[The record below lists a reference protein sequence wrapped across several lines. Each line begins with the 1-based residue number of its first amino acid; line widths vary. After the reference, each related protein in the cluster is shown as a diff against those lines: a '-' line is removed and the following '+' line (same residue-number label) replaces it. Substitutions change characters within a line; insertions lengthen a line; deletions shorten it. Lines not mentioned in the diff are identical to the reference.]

1 MQINRKRTAV
11 EKNRKKVAWS
21 KRTNSSLRP
30 SCIFFFMC
38 KFGDVEIDRK
48 LVLWLEDWIKKL
60 QSDNFEWMISSFWFN
75 FYFSALYEEHTCN
88 RPYLQNC
95 EIHVVWLSRDTKHNS
110 AIPSNVL
117 SSLLMS
123 LSLNRTLFWE
133 ISIVRLIQKSLWSK
147 MN

>member
-11 EKNRKKVAWS
+11 EKKKKKMWLGRSELIVRFDQAAF
-21 KRTNSSLRP
+21 
-30 SCIFFFMC
+30 FFFMC
-38 KFGDVEIDRK
+38 KFGDIEIDRK

-75 FYFSALYEEHTCN
+75 FYFSALYEEHTCS
-88 RPYLQNC
+88 RPYRQNC
-95 EIHVVWLSRDTKHNS
+95 EIHVVLLSRDTKHNS

-117 SSLLMS
+117 SSFLMS

-133 ISIVRLIQKSLWSK
+133 ISTVRLTQVIVI
-147 MN
+147 